1 VTYVNMCEGLRDRR
15 EGRREMMGF
24 WGRFARS
31 VGRGGTIKQGWL
43 VSSLGL
49 PHFASFWAI
58 EFLSFWLFDACK
70 REIVPFDGTLAS
82 MTTVWKCGVLW
93 LLH

>member
-1 VTYVNMCEGLRDRR
+1 MTYVNMCEGLRDRR

-31 VGRGGTIKQGWL
+31 VGRGDYQTRLVGFLSWPTPFCVFLGYWL
-43 VSSLGL
+43 
-49 PHFASFWAI
+49 
-58 EFLSFWLFDACK
+58 LSFWLSDACK
-70 REIVPFDGTLAS
+70 REIIPFDGTLAS